1 MGPVFGVLVLLDVPF
16 GLPTGDDG
24 SVEQQSNPASSQHPQ
39 AQGNLEVNPAAP
51 LTTPA
56 LLELRDA
63 FQLAGFGLR
72 LVGGCVRDALL
83 GYVPNDIDLHTD
95 ATPEEATAIY
105 ERLKLRWIPTG
116 MDHGTVTVVLND
128 VTYEI
133 TSLREDVVTDGRRAV
148 VRYTRDWAV
157 DAARRDFTIN
167 SMSMTLDGELF
178 DIFGGAR
185 DLREGRVRFVG
196 YPDTRIQ
203 EDYLRILRWYRFTA
217 RFGKEYDADAL
228 AAVRR
233 HRAGLSTISV
243 ERIWSEIKQI
253 ITGPKGV
260 STVDDMWRAQLM
272 AGFAGFPR
280 GAPWYGHPQVPPVPD
295 TTNPVTLMVYMWRGE
310 VPGVLKHWK
319 ASREE
324 IDLAQYL
331 AHPDRDW
338 KGKNPFREMAVH
350 GVSREWARELA
361 ALQNMDVFERAV
373 LDTWEVPEFPV
384 TGYDL
389 IQMGM
394 RPGPD
399 YGVTLDRLRNLWADS
414 GYTATKE
421 ELLANVQV

>member
-1 MGPVFGVLVLLDVPF
+1 
-16 GLPTGDDG
+16 
-24 SVEQQSNPASSQHPQ
+24 
-39 AQGNLEVNPAAP
+39 
-51 LTTPA
+51 
-56 LLELRDA
+56 
-63 FQLAGFGLR
+63 
-72 LVGGCVRDALL
+72 
-83 GYVPNDIDLHTD
+83 
-95 ATPEEATAIY
+95 
-105 ERLKLRWIPTG
+105 
-116 MDHGTVTVVLND
+116 MDHGTVTVVLANI
-128 VTYEI
+128 TYEI
-133 TSLREDVVTDGRRAV
+133 TSLRKDVSTDGRRAV
-148 VRYTRDWAV
+148 VEYTRDWAV
-157 DAARRDFTIN
+157 DAQRRDFTMN
-167 SMSMTLDGELF
+167 SMSMTLDGTLF
-178 DIFGGAR
+178 DPFGGAE
-185 DLREGRVRFVG
+185 DLKLGRVRFVG
-196 YPDTRIQ
+196 DADTRIQ

-260 STVDDMWRAQLM
+260 STVDDMWRAPLM

>member
-1 MGPVFGVLVLLDVPF
+1 MYQQFYYRGLAVFSIARCCLVQPADKTPKDV
-16 GLPTGDDG
+16 
-24 SVEQQSNPASSQHPQ
+24 
-39 AQGNLEVNPAAP
+39 
-51 LTTPA
+51 
-56 LLELRDA
+56 
-63 FQLAGFGLR
+63 
-72 LVGGCVRDALL
+72 
-83 GYVPNDIDLHTD
+83 DLCTD
-95 ATPEEATAIY
+95 ANPDESMEIY
-105 ERLKLRWIPTG
+105 RELGVRHIPTG
-116 MDHGTVTVVLND
+116 LDHGTITVVLND
-128 VTYEI
+128 LTYEI

-167 SMSMTLDGELF
+167 SMSMTLDGELS
-178 DIFGGAR
+178 DPFGGAE
-185 DLREGRVRFVG
+185 DLREGGVRFVG
-196 YPDTRIQ
+196 DPDTRIQ
-203 EDYLRILRWYRFTA
+203 EDYLRILRWFRFTA
-217 RFGKEYDADAL
+217 RFGKEYDVDAL

-233 HRAGLSTISV
+233 HCTGLKSISV

-253 ITGPKGV
+253 ISGPKGV
-260 STVDDMWRAQLM
+260 STVDDMWRAPLM

-361 ALQNMDVFERAV
+361 ALQNLSAMEMAM
-373 LDTWEVPEFPV
+373 LDAWTVPEFPV

-399 YGVTLDRLRNLWADS
+399 YGVTLGRLRNLWADS
-414 GYTATKE
+414 GYTSTKE
-421 ELLANVQV
+421 QLLQHVSVC

>member
-1 MGPVFGVLVLLDVPF
+1 MDVTNTVSP
-16 GLPTGDDG
+16 
-24 SVEQQSNPASSQHPQ
+24 
-39 AQGNLEVNPAAP
+39 
-51 LTTPA
+51 
-56 LLELRDA
+56 ELRL
-63 FQLAGFGLR
+63 LAKEFGQRGFGMR
-72 LVGGCVRDALL
+72 LVGGCVRDLL
-83 GYVPNDIDLHTD
+83 ADKTPKDVDLCTD
-95 ATPEEATAIY
+95 ANPDEAIAIY
-105 ERLKLRWIPTG
+105 RELGVRHIPTG
-116 MDHGTVTVVLND
+116 LDHGTVTVVLND

-133 TSLREDVVTDGRRAV
+133 TSLREDVATDGRRAV

-167 SMSMTLDGELF
+167 SMSMTLDGELS
-178 DIFGGAR
+178 DPFGGAA

-203 EDYLRILRWYRFTA
+203 EDYLRILRWFRFTA

-233 HRAGLSTISV
+233 HCKGLESISV
-243 ERIWSEIKQI
+243 ERIWSEVKQI
-253 ITGPKGV
+253 ITGPNGV
-260 STVDDMWRAQLM
+260 PTVYDMWNAVTLGHN
-272 AGFAGFPR
+272 AGFVGFPR
-280 GAPWYGHPQVPPVPD
+280 GAPWHGYPGDTPIPV

-310 VPGVLKHWK
+310 VPGVLKNWK

-361 ALQNMDVFERAV
+361 ALQNLSAMEMAM
-373 LDTWEVPEFPV
+373 LDAWTVPEFPV

-389 IQMGM
+389 IKMGM
-394 RPGPD
+394 KPGPQ
-399 YGVTLDRLRNLWADS
+399 YGVVINKLKEIWADS

-421 ELLANVQV
+421 QLLANVQV